1 MPHSDFTSFFT
12 DPVMSLII
20 STFKHVGL
28 SLKDISKLQGLCGHA
43 KVTPAIHRLSHLDVK
58 RLCHTHRICV
68 CVRAQKQ
75 TENRQT

>member
-68 CVRAQKQ
+68 CVRAQ